1 MSRDIIIELNRNQF
15 HELLKVNPGYIIIKF
30 TAQWC
35 NPCKKITPEMI
46 KWASRQKTKDVVYL
60 YCDINKEAGN
70 KLVNVLDIEKIPSFL
85 VVCNKTNTYSDMF
98 YSNKKSEIVKFITK
112 NVVF

>member
-1 MSRDIIIELNRNQF
+1 MIVIKLNTLERLEEFQKDYNFLVIQF
-15 HELLKVNPGYIIIKF
+15 S
-30 TAQWC
+30 ASWC
-35 NPCKKITPEMI
+35 NPCRKITPEMI

>member
-1 MSRDIIIELNRNQF
+1 MIVIKLNTLERLEEFQKDYNFLVIQF
-15 HELLKVNPGYIIIKF
+15 S
-30 TAQWC
+30 ASWC
-35 NPCKKITPEMI
+35 NPCRKITPEMI
-46 KWASRQKTKDVVYL
+46 KWASQQKTKDVVYL